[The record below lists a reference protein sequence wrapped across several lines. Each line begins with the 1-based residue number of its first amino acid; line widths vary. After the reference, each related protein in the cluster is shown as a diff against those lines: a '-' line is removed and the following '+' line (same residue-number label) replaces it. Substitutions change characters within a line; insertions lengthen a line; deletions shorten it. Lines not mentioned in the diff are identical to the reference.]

1 MKISIIDKKDIT
13 LKVQNSTIKFDDIT
27 LPFRLVDTL
36 LIVSNITVNSKDLI
50 KITDNKINIIFANS
64 HTNKS
69 SIITS
74 TNQKNADLRLK
85 QYRAVGRRVEIARYI
100 IAKKLKRHTAQL
112 EENNLT
118 ISAQDY
124 LDKLE
129 VAKDIETI
137 LGIEGSYS
145 KEYFKHYFP
154 LFPKKF
160 HNSKRTKRPPLDP
173 LNALLSFFYSLLY
186 DIITVRLLSFGFDP
200 DISYLHTPFRNHH
213 ALSSDLLELF
223 RDQVNQ
229 FVKIIIDKDMILLE
243 DFTKKGGVYLKYSG
257 RKKLYEPI
265 KNLWE
270 QLEPQVNREIAK
282 LRSAL

>member
-1 MKISIIDKKDIT
+1 MKISIIDKKDIS
-13 LKVQNSTIKFDDIT
+13 LKIQNSTIKFDDIT

-50 KITDNKINIIFANS
+50 KITDNKINIIFANN

-85 QYRAVGRRVEIARYI
+85 QYRALDRRVEIARYI
-100 IAKKLKRHTAQL
+100 IAEKLKRHTAQL
-112 EENNLT
+112 EENNLAINT
-118 ISAQDY
+118 QAY
-124 LDKLE
+124 LEKLE
-129 VAKDIETI
+129 VAKDIEAI

-145 KEYFKHYFP
+145 KEYFRHYFT

-186 DIITVRLLSFGFDP
+186 DIITVRLFSYGFDP
-200 DISYLHTPFRNHH
+200 DISYLHTPFRSHH

-229 FVKIIIDKDMILLE
+229 FVKIIIDKDVILLE

-257 RKKLYEPI
+257 RKKLYEPL

-270 QLEPQVNREIAK
+270 RLEPKINHEIAK
-282 LRSAL
+282 LRSIL